1 MGQIIIPTDKKIN
14 GPWLLDKNN
23 LDELNE
29 ALVVIEEKIVD
40 VYNILV
46 DKKAESKIEEY
57 RNLGRKIDIDK
68 ARQEIKES
76 YSFDKSEKFVLVKT
90 KQGKQIKDDNLS
102 SLLKS
107 SQIDEF
113 NPIELRIHIQKGPCE
128 FTLNVTTKYN
138 GELETRI
145 KILDETYFYD
155 INYEISKWIERHKPN
170 LATQTW
176 SSWFPYTAI
185 LIFLVTTFFSLK
197 LVSSKGDIYNIE
209 LDNQISLLLKDGL
222 TETETTKAIEMILQ
236 RESGYIPE
244 TFNPEIPLNKTLKWI
259 WIYSFITTL
268 ILSIV
273 PRTIIGLGKNKWKF
287 YIYKKWSYIVLVYI
301 PGSIIS
307 ILFSKLF

>member
-1 MGQIIIPTDKKIN
+1 
-14 GPWLLDKNN
+14 
-23 LDELNE
+23 
-29 ALVVIEEKIVD
+29 
-40 VYNILV
+40 
-46 DKKAESKIEEY
+46 
-57 RNLGRKIDIDK
+57 
-68 ARQEIKES
+68 
-76 YSFDKSEKFVLVKT
+76 
-90 KQGKQIKDDNLS
+90 
-102 SLLKS
+102 LKS